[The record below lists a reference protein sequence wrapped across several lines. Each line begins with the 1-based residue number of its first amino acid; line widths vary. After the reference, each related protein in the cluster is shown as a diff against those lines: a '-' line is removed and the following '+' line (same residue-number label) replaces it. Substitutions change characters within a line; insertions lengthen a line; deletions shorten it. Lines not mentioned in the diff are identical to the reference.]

1 MKKYDYDIAVIGAG
15 CAGVVAARDL
25 SNAGHKVVLLE
36 ARDRIGGRTY
46 TGEAFGR
53 QVEFGGGYSHWTQPY
68 IWRELQR
75 YGIGLNPPTEVDKTV
90 WFADGKLHTGTQAEY
105 AAIAEPLLTAF
116 FNDARQWFPLP
127 YDVNAIDTSDIE
139 KQTLRDRLD
148 TLNLSTYERDVL
160 DGLLS
165 TLVHSWDEQG
175 VAQLLFWAATYFGNW
190 GAFFEVAGSW
200 PI

>member
-1 MKKYDYDIAVIGAG
+1 
-15 CAGVVAARDL
+15 
-25 SNAGHKVVLLE
+25 
-36 ARDRIGGRTY
+36 
-46 TGEAFGR
+46 
-53 QVEFGGGYSHWTQPY
+53 
-68 IWRELQR
+68 
-75 YGIGLNPPTEVDKTV
+75 
-90 WFADGKLHTGTQAEY
+90 FADGKLHTGTQAEY

-165 TLVHSWDEQG
+165 TLVHSWD
-175 VAQLLFWAATYFGNW
+175 
-190 GAFFEVAGSW
+190 
-200 PI
+200 